1 MAQLGTLLPLCLHRD
16 LPIFILTEGRRLV
29 IRQTQVRSAPILDT
43 PSVRSKDLYAEY
55 LRQ

>member
-16 LPIFILTEGRRLV
+16 LPIFILTEGRRLA

-43 PSVRSKDLYAEY
+43 PSVRNKDLYAEY